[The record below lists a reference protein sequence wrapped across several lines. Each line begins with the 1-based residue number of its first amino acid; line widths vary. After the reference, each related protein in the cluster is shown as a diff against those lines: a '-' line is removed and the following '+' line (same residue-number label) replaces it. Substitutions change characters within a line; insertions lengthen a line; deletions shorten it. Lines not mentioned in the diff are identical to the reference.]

1 MSSIH
6 DVRYQKL
13 ILNLIQIRES
23 KDMTQVEL
31 SIILKKPQSYIA
43 KVENLDRR
51 LDVIE
56 LFDWLVALNSSLS
69 QVLDNTD
76 LSM

>member
-6 DVRYQKL
+6 DARYQKL

-23 KDMTQVEL
+23 KDVTQVEL

-51 LDVIE
+51 IDVIE
-56 LFDWLVALNSSLS
+56 LFDWLEALNSSLS
-69 QVLDNTD
+69 QLLDNTD
-76 LSM
+76 LKI

>member
-69 QVLDNTD
+69 QVLANTD

>member
-6 DVRYQKL
+6 DARYQKL

-23 KDMTQVEL
+23 KDVTQVEL

-56 LFDWLVALNSSLS
+56 LFDWLEALNSSLS
-69 QVLDNTD
+69 QLLDNTD
-76 LSM
+76 LRI

>member
-6 DVRYQKL
+6 DARYQKL

-23 KDMTQVEL
+23 KDVTQVEL

-51 LDVIE
+51 IDVIE
-56 LFDWLVALNSSLS
+56 GGDWLGALNSSLS
-69 QVLDNTD
+69 QLLDNTD
-76 LSM
+76 LRI

>member
-56 LFDWLVALNSSLS
+56 LFDWLGALNSSLS
-69 QVLDNTD
+69 QVLANTD

>member
-6 DVRYQKL
+6 DARYQKL

-23 KDMTQVEL
+23 KDVTQVEL

-51 LDVIE
+51 IDVIE
-56 LFDWLVALNSSLS
+56 LFYWLEALNSSLS
-69 QVLDNTD
+69 QLLDNTD
-76 LSM
+76 LKI

>member
-76 LSM
+76 LLE

>member
-6 DVRYQKL
+6 DARYQKL

-23 KDMTQVEL
+23 KDVTQVEL

-51 LDVIE
+51 IDVIE
-56 LFDWLVALNSSLS
+56 LFDWLEALNSSLS
-69 QVLDNTD
+69 QLLDNTD
-76 LSM
+76 LRI

>member
-13 ILNLIQIRES
+13 SLNLIQIRES

-56 LFDWLVALNSSLS
+56 LFDWLGALNSSLS
-69 QVLDNTD
+69 QVLANTA

>member
-6 DVRYQKL
+6 DARYQKL

-23 KDMTQVEL
+23 KDVTQVEL

-51 LDVIE
+51 IDVIE
-56 LFDWLVALNSSLS
+56 GGDWLEALNSSLS
-69 QVLDNTD
+69 QLLDNTD
-76 LSM
+76 LRI

>member
-23 KDMTQVEL
+23 KDITQVQL
-31 SIILKKPQSYIA
+31 ASSLKKPQSYIA

-51 LDVIE
+51 LDIIE
-56 LFDWLVALNSSLS
+56 LLDWLS
-69 QVLDNTD
+69 VLQTSISELLQKSDFEA
-76 LSM
+76 